1 MKKYKADLNDEIE
14 PQITELVSRA
24 EKGMEALQ
32 KKRLLLQTKVRPLPR
47 RHRVLLR

>member
-47 RHRVLLR
+47 HHRVLLR